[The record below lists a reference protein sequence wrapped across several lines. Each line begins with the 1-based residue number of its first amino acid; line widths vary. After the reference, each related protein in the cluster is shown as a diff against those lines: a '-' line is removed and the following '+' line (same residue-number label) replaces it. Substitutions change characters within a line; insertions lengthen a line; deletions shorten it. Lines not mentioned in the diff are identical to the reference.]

1 VYWGE
6 IGISLGMAL
15 LALAFYSLATFTQNI
30 NPVDPGPAFY
40 PKLVSLLLLG
50 FSLAQLVRTWGDGR
64 RAAGARAA
72 SQTDRRAARYSLG
85 TLALSVVFVALFTRV
100 PYLVSTTGFLLALM
114 LLTGVRRWLVL
125 GGAALGYALVTY
137 YLFGQFLM
145 VPLP

>member
-6 IGISLGMAL
+6 IGISVGMAL
-15 LALAFYSLATFTQNI
+15 LALTFYSLATFTQNI

-50 FSLAQLVRTWGDGR
+50 FAVAQLLRTWRGGR
-64 RAAGARAA
+64 GAARGTGVSEA
-72 SQTDRRAARYSLG
+72 DRMAVRYSLG
-85 TLALSVVFVALFTRV
+85 TLALSVAFVALFTEV
-100 PYLVSTTGFLLALM
+100 PYLVSTTGFLVALM

-137 YLFGQFLM
+137 YLFGQLLM